1 MIATYQR
8 TIFEKGDFSICA
20 FKPENDQEPP
30 PNAFSKD
37 GTFVGT
43 GFNLP
48 HNNEVALNLDGTWES
63 SKYGLQFK
71 ISTCISILP
80 KTEEGIIAFLSSGVL
95 PYIRNKMAVRLF
107 QTFGKDVFSVL
118 ENKPEELLKVRGIT
132 KKKLKAIQDA
142 YTVNYGYQDLLMLLQ
157 PAGISVSKIKKIVDK
172 FGATATEK
180 VKNNPYVLFTIN
192 GFGFKTVDEIAQKTH
207 TPLNDPLRIMG
218 ALKFVLT
225 EAQNNGHLCMVQ
237 EELRSSA
244 HSMLN
249 DGFDKEV
256 VTMDEVTRSIRSM
269 ALDELLKGDN
279 GFAYLSYNYDNE
291 NFAAGRIS
299 SMLRHKEKTVDVEK
313 MIADF
318 EEENFS
324 LAEKQK
330 EAIEQ
335 FFGNRFSIITG
346 GPGTGKS
353 TVLKAILEV
362 QQRINPKTDIFLLAP
377 TGKAARRMA
386 EATGH
391 EAFTIHSGLHIGEDS
406 GIENIG
412 NILSDVVIVDEVSM
426 CDMRL
431 FAMLMAAIDPKKT
444 KLLLVGD
451 SDQLPSVGAGN
462 VLNELINCGKVPVTR
477 LNLVYRQGA
486 GSIIPV
492 NSEKI
497 NSGDAKLLYNQEF
510 QFLPANDPEVCFK
523 TVIDRYIK
531 EVNRVGIENACILC
545 PMKSRGLNCVKEYNE
560 RIQAMM
566 NPPAPNKAEIQ
577 LKNSVF
583 RVGDRI
589 MQTKNSNDVCN
600 GETGFIVEIKKDEDD
615 IQICGIRFDGRTDVL
630 WYYPEELQYIT
641 LSYAITIHKSQG
653 SEFKSVII
661 PLLKSYYI
669 MLKRNLLY
677 TAVTRAKS
685 KVILVGERQ
694 AIYMAVNK
702 TETDKRLTQLGKRI

>member
-20 FKPENDQEPP
+20 FKPENEQEPP
-30 PNAFSKD
+30 QSAVSKY

-48 HNNEVALNLDGTWES
+48 HSEDISLNLDGTWES

-80 KTEEGIIAFLSSGVL
+80 KTEEGIIAFLASGVL
-95 PYIRNKMAVRLF
+95 PYIRNKMAVRLY
-107 QTFGKDVFSVL
+107 QTFGNDVFSVL
-118 ENKPEELLKVRGIT
+118 ENRPAELLKVRGIT
-132 KKKLKAIQDA
+132 EKKLKAIQEA
-142 YTVNYGYQDLLMLLQ
+142 YTINYGYQDLLMLLQ

-172 FGATATEK
+172 FGAAATEK

-207 TPLNDPLRIMG
+207 TPPNDPLRIMG

-237 EELRSSA
+237 EELRLSA

-249 DGFDKEV
+249 EGFENEV
-256 VTMDEVTRSIRSM
+256 VSMEEVTYVIKQM
-269 ALDELLKGDN
+269 ALDGTLKSDN
-279 GFAYLSYNYDNE
+279 GYAYLAYNYDNE
-291 NFAAGRIS
+291 SFAAGCIRALLCI
-299 SMLRHKEKTVDVEK
+299 REKPVNVESAI
-313 MIADF
+313 MDF
-318 EEENFS
+318 EKGNFP
-324 LAEKQK
+324 LADKQK

-335 FFGNRFSIITG
+335 FFRNRFSVITG

-362 QQRINPKTDIFLLAP
+362 QHSIYPKTDVLLLAP

-391 EAFTIHSGLHIGEDS
+391 EAFTIHSGLHIGENTGIDS
-406 GIENIG
+406 IEKV
-412 NILSDVVIVDEVSM
+412 LSDVVIVDEVSM

-431 FAMLMAAIDPKKT
+431 FAMLMAAIDPTKT

-462 VLNELINCGKVPVTR
+462 VLNELITCGKVPITR

-492 NSEKI
+492 NAEKI
-497 NSGDAKLLYNQEF
+497 NAGDSKLSYNQEF
-510 QFLPANDPEVCFK
+510 RFIRADEPELCFD
-523 TVIDRYIK
+523 TVVAQYIF
-531 EVNRVGIENACILC
+531 EITNNGIENCCILC
-545 PMKSRGLNCVKEYNE
+545 PMKSRGINSVNEYNKQ
-560 RIQAMM
+560 IQAAI
-566 NPPAPNKAEIQ
+566 NPPAPNNPEIR
-577 LKNSVF
+577 LKNTVF
-583 RVGDRI
+583 RLGDRV
-589 MQTKNSNDVCN
+589 MQTKNSENVSN

-615 IQICGIRFDGRTDVL
+615 NQLCGIRFDGKSDVL
-630 WYYPEELQYIT
+630 WYYPEEMQNIT
-641 LSYAITIHKSQG
+641 LAYSITIHKSQG

-661 PLLKSYYI
+661 PMMKSFYI

-685 KVILVGERQ
+685 KVILVGQR
-694 AIYMAVNK
+694 AAVFMAVNK
-702 TETDKRLTQLGKRI
+702 TETDKRNTQPGRRI

>member
-20 FKPENDQEPP
+20 FKPENEQEPP
-30 PNAFSKD
+30 QSAVSKY

-48 HNNEVALNLDGTWES
+48 HSEDISLNLDGTWES
-63 SKYGLQFK
+63 SKYGLQLK
-71 ISTCISILP
+71 INTCISILP

-95 PYIRNKMAVRLF
+95 PYIKKKMAVRIY
-107 QTFGKDVFSVL
+107 QTFGNDVFSVL

-132 KKKLKAIQDA
+132 EKKLKAIQEA

-157 PAGISVSKIKKIVDK
+157 PAGVSVSKIKKIVDK
-172 FGATATEK
+172 FGAAATEK

-207 TPLNDPLRIMG
+207 TPPNDPLRIMG

-249 DGFDKEV
+249 EGFENEV
-256 VTMDEVTRSIRSM
+256 VSMDEVTYVIKQM
-269 ALDELLKGDN
+269 ALDGTLKGDN
-279 GFAYLSYNYDNE
+279 GFAYLAYNYDNE
-291 NFAAGRIS
+291 SFAAGCVRALLCNRVNTVNVNQPIS
-299 SMLRHKEKTVDVEK
+299 
-313 MIADF
+313 DF
-318 EEENFS
+318 EKSNFP
-324 LAEKQK
+324 LADKQK

-335 FFGNRFSIITG
+335 FFRNRFSIITG

-362 QQRINPKTDIFLLAP
+362 QHSIYPKTDVLLLAP

-391 EAFTIHSGLHIGEDS
+391 EAFTIHSGLHIGEDTNIDS
-406 GIENIG
+406 IEKV
-412 NILSDVVIVDEVSM
+412 LSDVVIVDEVSM

-431 FAMLMAAIDPKKT
+431 FAMLMAAINPQKT

-462 VLNELINCGKVPVTR
+462 VLNELITCGKVPVTR
-477 LNLVYRQGA
+477 LNLVYRQGS

-492 NSEKI
+492 NAEKI
-497 NSGDAKLLYNQEF
+497 NSGDSKLSYNQEF
-510 QFLPANDPEVCFK
+510 QFLPANEPEVCFR

-560 RIQAMM
+560 RIQAMI

-600 GETGFIVEIKKDEDD
+600 GETGFIMEIKKDEDD
-615 IQICGIRFDGRTDVL
+615 IQICGIRFDGRNDVL

-661 PLLKSYYI
+661 PMMKSFYI

-694 AIYMAVNK
+694 AGAM
-702 TETDKRLTQLGKRI
+702 RS